1 VIPLFVRET
10 FDYILLVYLL
20 YRVMPCIKLLHFSF
34 SDLQMMWPLMTD
46 SWRKEAFE
54 LISAEVSKTFERL
67 DPWVLLCGTHLCF
80 FCVLLTA
87 LQKMTLH
94 CFRFQWFHCFAG
106 ICLGFHSTG
115 QVARF
120 RGSPAIINYQVPFL
134 HTGEATRTPSS
145 SFHAAPPGIRPS
157 RRLRGAPHEQ
167 GRARRRWDLLSKSI
181 GLHDEPILLG

>member
-1 VIPLFVRET
+1 VIPFCVRET

-34 SDLQMMWPLMTD
+34 SDLQMMWPLMID

-54 LISAEVSKTFERL
+54 LIWSQRLLKGLTREYFFAVHISAFSVSSLQRYRKWLFIVF
-67 DPWVLLCGTHLCF
+67 DFSGS
-80 FCVLLTA
+80 TA
-87 LQKMTLH
+87 
-94 CFRFQWFHCFAG
+94 
-106 ICLGFHSTG
+106 S
-115 QVARF
+115 QVFVWDFIVRGRF

-157 RRLRGAPHEQ
+157 RLLRGAPHEQ

-181 GLHDEPILLG
+181 GLHDEPILPG